1 MMMSI
6 KGGYSIFIILLIG
19 LNHLRADEDITE
31 AISDTTDAIIT
42 QVKDKKWEKVAIHIH
57 TYAGIT

>member
-6 KGGYSIFIILLIG
+6 KGGYLIFIILLIG

-31 AISDTTDAIIT
+31 AISDTTDAITT
-42 QVKDKKWEKVAIHIH
+42 QVKDGKFTS
-57 TYAGIT
+57 TYAGIIT